1 MERSDRP
8 APVLARELFASLP
21 PPRRVPGALDLIR
34 AHNREDGVRL
44 VVFDDDPTG
53 DQTVHGV
60 PILTLAAPMDEIAGA
75 VLEEDHPAV
84 FVLTNSRSMDPGDA
98 AETAARL
105 AGTLYERARRNG
117 AELRVISRSDSTLR
131 GHFPTETDALAKAAA
146 SAGIPYDGVLLC
158 PAFLE
163 AGRCTVGDV
172 QWVRSGETL
181 RPSCDTEYARDAAFG
196 YSEATLPEWAAART
210 GRDRSEIVVVSLADL
225 RVGGVARVADRLRAV
240 DGRIVVANA
249 ADPADLEVLC
259 LALREAER
267 AGTRLLYRTGPSFV
281 RVRAGLPARPPLT
294 FADLF
299 PATASPGPGLVVA
312 RLAHGADQPADRR
325 RTGPPPARVRGT
337 RRPRGAG
344 RRRPGGGGDGPLRSR
359 PPGRARAPRRL
370 PGDQPYLDA
379 RGLAVGEPGRLPA
392 DLPCGRRRRRRR
404 ARRPR
409 RPSAAFPRRQGRHHV
424 LGRCHR
430 GVRRAPGDRPRPAR
444 RGTAV
449 GLATGRRP
457 VARHAV
463 CRLPRQRRDGAHAR
477 RRPPHTRTDR
487 KEDPVTD
494 HDAPIGT
501 GREVPLA
508 LRLRSGAYLTGVV
521 LKMPGPALVEL
532 AGPRRPRPRRPG
544 HRARPHRR

>member
-281 RVRAGLPARPPLT
+281 RVRAGLPTRPPLT

-312 RLAHGADQPADRR
+312 GSHTELTSRQIAAARARHRLAYVELD
-325 RTGPPPARVRGT
+325 VREVL
-337 RRPRGAG
+337 A
-344 RRRPGGGGDGPLRSR
+344 GGDRAAGETARCAADLRDALARRDGFLATSRTSTHADSPSASLADSRRISHAVAGVVAAALDALGGR
-359 PPGRARAPRRL
+359 PPRFLVAKG
-370 PGDQPYLDA
+370 GITSLDVA
-379 RGLAVGEPGRLPA
+379 TE
-392 DLPCGRRRRRRR
+392 
-404 ARRPR
+404 
-409 RPSAAFPRRQGRHHV
+409 AF
-424 LGRCHR
+424 
-430 GVRRAPGDRPRPAR
+430 GVRRATVLGQLDEGRLSVWRPAGGR
-444 RGTAV
+444 SPGMPYVVFPGNVGTEHT
-449 GLATGRRP
+449 LAD
-457 VARHAV
+457 V
-463 CRLPRQRRDGAHAR
+463 L
-477 RRPPHTRTDR
+477 HTLAPTEKRTR
-487 KEDPVTD
+487 
-494 HDAPIGT
+494 
-501 GREVPLA
+501 
-508 LRLRSGAYLTGVV
+508 
-521 LKMPGPALVEL
+521 
-532 AGPRRPRPRRPG
+532 
-544 HRARPHRR
+544 